1 MSHDD
6 HDHFQGPG
14 RGHPWTGDRNR
25 AEFPVSAWEVSTSI
39 IFAIIIMII
48 VIAIIIIIIVT
59 IKIIKIYDRNR
70 ITAERLISVRLH
82 MEATWDS
89 RSARNLM
96 MFILLR
102 TVMIQNDL
110 LSTVTDPAYG
120 GACRYS
126 Q

>member
-1 MSHDD
+1 MNHDD

-59 IKIIKIYDRNR
+59 F
-70 ITAERLISVRLH
+70 SVQKR
-82 MEATWDS
+82 A
-89 RSARNLM
+89 
-96 MFILLR
+96 
-102 TVMIQNDL
+102 
-110 LSTVTDPAYG
+110 PAWKKYKNG
-120 GACRYS
+120 GVGS
-126 Q
+126 GG